1 MLNDGNTRRCGQGMV
16 EQEPQQQWKDF
27 FPLSLKGNGVGGQG
41 PEPAQS
47 HRLGRG
53 ARTAATPWLG
63 PQWPAGRRE

>member
-1 MLNDGNTRRCGQGMV
+1 MWTGNGGAGAAAAV
-16 EQEPQQQWKDF
+16 ERF

-53 ARTAATPWLG
+53 ARTAATPWPG